1 MLSSLEIICLG
12 TIDRISAILRLEN
25 PHSSTSVVL
34 EGPEDINSHRQ

>member
-1 MLSSLEIICLG
+1 MFRYNRQNISCTEIEG
-12 TIDRISAILRLEN
+12 N